1 MRGKYILPALA
12 AILLSTGSIAAG
24 PVKTGIEV
32 LRDSG
37 FEALKGQRV
46 GLVTNPTGVD
56 SRLVSTVDILDSAAR
71 TGTFK
76 LAALY
81 GPEHGVRGNVAA
93 GETVASGI
101 DPVTGVRVFSLY
113 GATKKP
119 TAKMLEGVDV
129 LVFDIQ
135 DIGSRSYTYIS
146 TMGLAMEAAAENG
159 IPFVVLDRPNPLGG
173 LRVEGC
179 ETIKPGFSSFVSAYP
194 VPYVHGMTVGEL
206 ARLLNGERMLKGG
219 VQCDLTV
226 IPMKGW
232 RRGMVWNECGLPWVP
247 TSPHIPTPESAF
259 YYPAT
264 GTVGELGTLNIGVG
278 YTLPFQTIAAPW
290 IKDADKLAERLNTL
304 PELKGLRFRPIHYKP
319 FYGSGKD
326 AEQHGIQI
334 YLTDPATPSLLTL
347 VPFYAMQELAAMYP
361 SAPPPLGTATAARL
375 SMFDKVLGTDRMR
388 QLFMAAGNKVTPE
401 MKALWQPSEAFL
413 AKRKSYLLYE

>member
-1 MRGKYILPALA
+1 MTRKIILPALA
-12 AILLSTGSIAAG
+12 AILLSTGCIAAG

-37 FEALKGQRV
+37 FEVLKGKSI

-93 GETVASGI
+93 GQTVASGT
-101 DPVTGVRVFSLY
+101 DPKTGVRVFSLY

-119 TAKMLEGVDV
+119 TAEMLKGVDM
-129 LVFDIQ
+129 LLFDIQ
-135 DIGSRSYTYIS
+135 DIGSRSYTYVS

-159 IPFVVLDRPNPLGG
+159 LPFIVLDRPNPLGG
-173 LRVEGC
+173 LRIEGC
-179 ETIKPGFSSFVSAYP
+179 ETIAPGFSSFVSAYP

-206 ARLLNGERMLKGG
+206 ARLLNGEKMLKGG
-219 VQCDLTV
+219 IKCDLTV
-226 IPMKGW
+226 VPMQGW
-232 RRGMVWNECGLPWVP
+232 RRDMVWNACGLPWVP

-290 IKDADKLAERLNTL
+290 IKNADKLAERLNAL
-304 PELKGLRFRPIHYKP
+304 PELKGFRFRPIHYKP

-326 AEQHGIQI
+326 IEQHGVQI
-334 YLTDPATPSLLTL
+334 YLDPVTTGAPLTL
-347 VPFYAMQELAAMYP
+347 LSFYVMQELAAMYP
-361 SAPPPLGTATAARL
+361 EQKPLDTTTASRL

-388 QLFMAAGNKVTPE
+388 QLFTAAGCKVTPE
-401 MKALWQPSEAFL
+401 MKALWKPSETFL
-413 AKRKSYLLYE
+413 AKRKNYLIYK

>member
-1 MRGKYILPALA
+1 MRAKYILPVLV
-12 AILLSTGSIAAG
+12 AILLSTGSIAAI
-24 PVKTGIEV
+24 PVKTGVEV

-37 FEALKGQRV
+37 FEALRGKRV
-46 GLVTNPTGVD
+46 GVVTNPTGVD
-56 SRLVSTVDILDSAAR
+56 SRLVSTIDILDSAAR

-93 GETVASGI
+93 GETVASES
-101 DPVTGVRVFSLY
+101 DPKTGVRVFSLY
-113 GATKKP
+113 GATRKP
-119 TAKMLEGVDV
+119 TPEMLKGIDV

-146 TMGLAMEAAAENG
+146 TMGRVMEAAAENR
-159 IPFVVLDRPNPLGG
+159 IPVVVLDRPNPLGG

-179 ETIKPGFSSFVSAYP
+179 EAIAPGFSSFVSAYP

-206 ARLLNGERMLKGG
+206 AQLLNGEKMLKNG

-226 IPMKGW
+226 IPMQGW
-232 RRGMVWNECGLPWVP
+232 RRDRMWNDCGLPWVP

-278 YTLPFQTIAAPW
+278 YTLPFQTIAAPG
-290 IKDADKLAERLNTL
+290 IGDAEKLAQRLNAL
-304 PELKGLRFRPIHYKP
+304 PELEGFRFRPIHYKP

-326 AEQHGIQI
+326 IEQHGVQI
-334 YLTDPATPSLLTL
+334 YLTDPATEALLTL
-347 VPFYAMQELAAMYP
+347 VPFYVMQELAAMYP
-361 SAPPPLGTATAARL
+361 AQKPLAAAASRV

-388 QLFMAAGNKVTPE
+388 RLFTGAGYKVTPE
-401 MKALWQPSEAFL
+401 MKALWRPSEAFL
-413 AKRKSYLLYE
+413 VKRSGYLLY

>member
-1 MRGKYILPALA
+1 MTRKIILPALA
-12 AILLSTGSIAAG
+12 AVLLSTGSITAG
-24 PVKTGIEV
+24 AVKTGIEV
-32 LRDSG
+32 LRGSG
-37 FEALKGQRV
+37 FEALKGKRV
-46 GLVTNPTGVD
+46 GLITNPTGVD

-93 GETVASGI
+93 GQTVASGT
-101 DPVTGVRVFSLY
+101 DPKTGVGIFSLY
-113 GATKKP
+113 GTTKKP
-119 TAKMLEGVDV
+119 TVKMLEGVDV

-146 TMGLAMEAAAENG
+146 TMGLAMEAAAECG
-159 IPFVVLDRPNPLGG
+159 VPFIVLDRPNPLGG
-173 LRVEGC
+173 VRAEGT
-179 ETIKPGFSSFVSAYP
+179 ESIKDGFASFVSAYP

-226 IPMKGW
+226 IPMQGW
-232 RRGMVWNECGLPWVP
+232 QRNMVWNECGLPWVP

-290 IKDADKLAERLNTL
+290 IKDADKLAERLNAL

-326 AEQHGIQI
+326 IEQHGVQI
-334 YLTDPATPSLLTL
+334 YLDPVATGAPLTL
-347 VPFYAMQELAAMYP
+347 LSFYVMQELAAMYP
-361 SAPPPLGTATAARL
+361 SAQSPLGTATASRTA
-375 SMFDKVLGTDRMR
+375 MFDKVLGTDRMR
-388 QLFMAAGNKVTPE
+388 QLFIAAGYQVTPE
-401 MKALWQPSEAFL
+401 MKALWKPSEAFL
-413 AKRKSYLLYE
+413 SKRKHYLLYE